1 MPCDSRMQ
9 ARRRRATAAGR
20 PLLQAPHAPQYT
32 TCLLYSAAAKRRGM
46 KRWVMVGG
54 KLQHVAQP
62 CLVHSQRSFA
72 DADPLRRGSLFC
84 HHHRKRCEGWVRAG
98 ERCRLSS
105 SSEHVHAEPLKHG
118 ERFCAHHADHDCK
131 RRCDA
136 CWQVVASEAGLA
148 DTDARVPGPVKPWY
162 CDACWDEWEAWPD
175 RCGVRREDTAL
186 TRRVRRREY
195 CEAARYERC
204 AQRHAYCCCRMPPAA

>member
-1 MPCDSRMQ
+1 M
-9 ARRRRATAAGR
+9 TAACKHTDAEPLRQGGR
-20 PLLQAPHAPQYT
+20 FCRHHMHHDTPPVY
-32 TCLLYSAAAKRRGM
+32 CAATKRRG
-46 KRWVMVGG
+46 KRWKVVGG

-72 DADPLRRGSLFC
+72 DADPLRHGSLFC

-98 ERCRLSS
+98 ERCCLTSS
-105 SSEHVHAEPLKHG
+105 STHEHAEPLRRG
-118 ERFCAHHADHDCK
+118 ERFCAHHTSQDSK

-148 DTDARVPGPVKPWY
+148 DTDAHVPGLVKPWY

-175 RCGVRREDTAL
+175 RCEGCGEKHCECA
-186 TRRVRRREY
+186 REY
-195 CEAARYERC
+195 CEGC